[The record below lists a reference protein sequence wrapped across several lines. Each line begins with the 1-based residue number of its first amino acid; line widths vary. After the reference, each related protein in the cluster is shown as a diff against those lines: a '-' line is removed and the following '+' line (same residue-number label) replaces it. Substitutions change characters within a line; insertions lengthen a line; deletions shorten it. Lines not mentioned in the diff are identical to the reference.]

1 MNDINMN
8 LKKEFDIKP
17 HIQRLHQNR
26 IFIMLTILLC
36 IVIGIVY
43 YFLAERNYQVR
54 AVVLPTTN
62 TTGSSLGGLGG
73 LASIAGV
80 NLSSNAKASTISVD
94 LYPQIVNSTEFL
106 RRLAEA
112 KVNVQAT
119 SEPITYSEFLLNYH
133 KPPALNLLK
142 KYTIGLPSLIFNAL
156 SGGDDKSTKSSYP
169 QVQTLSTEP
178 HLKKLTKEEMAV
190 ISKLANS
197 IKLEINQKFGSV
209 EISVE
214 MQEAELSAQMAREML
229 ELLQTRVHE
238 FKTQKALEELS
249 FLQERYSFK
258 RKEYDSIQSE
268 LAKYRDENLVISTA
282 QGRTKLEWLENE
294 FSLHASVLQEL
305 AKNLETQE
313 LELSK
318 QSPSFAVIQPVIVP
332 LNPVKESKVLIFF
345 ISIVI
350 GVCVSV
356 GYIYLKEEYLYFKGL
371 LKNNLKS

>member
-1 MNDINMN
+1 
-8 LKKEFDIKP
+8 
-17 HIQRLHQNR
+17 
-26 IFIMLTILLC
+26 
-36 IVIGIVY
+36 
-43 YFLAERNYQVR
+43 
-54 AVVLPTTN
+54 
-62 TTGSSLGGLGG
+62 
-73 LASIAGV
+73 
-80 NLSSNAKASTISVD
+80 LSSNAKASTISVD